1 MLLAESDIQGCGRP
15 KRLAETAVAIEIK
28 KASRVQF
35 TVLLALLMLSVDF
48 HVVEWIHFDN
58 FWLIIMSIPGSV
70 TPVSG
75 VLETAIPAN
84 RKP

>member
-1 MLLAESDIQGCGRP
+1 MPGGTGGWIVLLAESDIQGCGRP

-58 FWLIIMSIPGSV
+58 FWLIIKSLS
-70 TPVSG
+70 
-75 VLETAIPAN
+75 
-84 RKP
+84 